1 MINKGKRT
9 CEKFHSAYYA
19 IINYFLENIMSQT
32 VTAHWLQDYTFV
44 GKTDSHKSI
53 VMDAPIVAGGEKIAP
68 SPMEMVLFGLIG
80 CAGIDVKLILG
91 KSKKDVTS
99 LEVKA
104 TAQRRDEFPR
114 VFTDIHLHFIV
125 SGSNIDE
132 KSVGRAVK
140 LSAEKYCS
148 VSAMLDSTVNITHDF
163 EIIE

>member
-1 MINKGKRT
+1 
-9 CEKFHSAYYA
+9 
-19 IINYFLENIMSQT
+19 MSQT
-32 VTAHWLQDYTFV
+32 VTAHWLQDFTFV
-44 GKTDSHKSI
+44 GKTDSHKSVI
-53 VMDAPIVAGGEKIAP
+53 MDAPTTAGGDKVAP

-91 KSKKDVTS
+91 KSKKIITN

-114 VFTDIHLHFIV
+114 IFTDIHLHFIV
-125 SGSNIDE
+125 SGDNIDE

-148 VSAMLDSTVNITHDF
+148 VSAMLESSVNITHDF
-163 EIIE
+163 EIV

>member
-1 MINKGKRT
+1 
-9 CEKFHSAYYA
+9 
-19 IINYFLENIMSQT
+19 MSQT
-32 VTAHWLQDYTFV
+32 VTAHWLQDFTFV
-44 GKTDSHKSI
+44 GKTDSHKSVI
-53 VMDAPIVAGGEKIAP
+53 MDAPTTAGGDKVAP

-91 KSKKDVTS
+91 KSKKIITN

-114 VFTDIHLHFIV
+114 IFTNIHLHFIV
-125 SGSNIDE
+125 SGDNIDE

-148 VSAMLDSTVNITHDF
+148 VSAMLESSVNITHDF
-163 EIIE
+163 EIV